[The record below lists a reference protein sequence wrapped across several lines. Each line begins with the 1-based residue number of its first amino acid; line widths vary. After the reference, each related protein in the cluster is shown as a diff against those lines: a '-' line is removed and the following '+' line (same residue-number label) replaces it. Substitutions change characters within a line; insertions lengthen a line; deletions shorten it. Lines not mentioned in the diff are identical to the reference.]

1 MVRPIPAV
9 GLASALVQTIDF
21 SIKTLRKDNL
31 IFQSTDPAAKPVE
44 NAVFLQD
51 LIHNFYRLIDLINQ
65 SELKRMHDASTDKK
79 SKKLSE
85 AAQNLLKLVDQ
96 TKELTNPLIDALI
109 SAQARLS
116 FGDPRWGTAREAL
129 MNGVWKKGDV
139 TGAKKKF
146 RALRR
151 EVETAL
157 LLAMRQYL
165 DQSAETGLPVF
176 SGDEGAHM
184 HHWEKWQNTALDAIH
199 ANDWKSNKKK
209 NVEEF
214 SKQVDN
220 LLLAEH
226 EAHFCA
232 TIFKLLWFDELD
244 ERVNSIA
251 TPPDS
256 CFEYVF
262 GSSGLQVGGLLE
274 WFASS
279 RGEGL
284 FWVTG
289 TLNHLKAATCFSNST
304 ISRQAWRWQDNTDEI
319 SLPEPSNF
327 FESRAMVS

>member
-9 GLASALVQTIDF
+9 GLASALVQIIDL
-21 SIKTLRKDNL
+21 SINTLRKDNT
-31 IFQSTDPAAKPVE
+31 IFQPSDPSTTPVE
-44 NAVFLQD
+44 NAAFLQD
-51 LIHNFYRLIDLINQ
+51 LIHNFYRLTDLIDQ
-65 SELKRMHDASTDKK
+65 SELKKLSDEKTADKK

-85 AAQNLLKLVDQ
+85 AAQQLLKLVDQ

-109 SAQARLS
+109 TAQARIS

-139 TGAKKKF
+139 TSSKKKF

-151 EVETAL
+151 EVETSL

-176 SGDEGAHM
+176 SGDEGAHL
-184 HHWEKWQNTALDAIH
+184 HHWEKWQNTALDVIH
-199 ANDWKSNKKK
+199 SNDWKANKKK

-214 SKQVDN
+214 SKHVDK
-220 LLLAEH
+220 LMQAEL
-226 EAHFCA
+226 EAHFCE
-232 TIFKLLWFDELD
+232 TVFKLLWFEELD
-244 ERVNSIA
+244 ERVNSIQKPA
-251 TPPDS
+251 DGGME
-256 CFEYVF
+256 FIF
-262 GSSGLQVGGLLE
+262 GESGRNVGGLLE

-289 TLNHLKAATCFSNST
+289 MLLL
-304 ISRQAWRWQDNTDEI
+304 SRQHI
-319 SLPEPSNF
+319 SSDC
-327 FESRAMVS
+327 